1 MPFRGVN
8 CSDAAGG
15 EIGYQSIQ
23 AMVDSNGTITGRMY
37 APELQEPFKVL
48 FCGCQLIMMALGQ
61 VGRDGADAMVQL
73 QGEGRHHPPA
83 MV

>member
-23 AMVDSNGTITGRMY
+23 AMVDSNGTITGRMC
-37 APELQEPFKVL
+37 APEPLDTPFNVC
-48 FCGCQLIMMALGQ
+48 FAA
-61 VGRDGADAMVQL
+61 VS
-73 QGEGRHHPPA
+73 
-83 MV
+83 